1 MEQYELYHFGVPGMK
16 WGVRKAK
23 QLAVTSGRAAKKAAN
38 YGSKAISRQA
48 SNRQK
53 SQSVKT
59 TQQVDPKKARVQ
71 KAKRA
76 VKIGA
81 AVAGTVLAVY
91 GAKKLNDALKDV
103 KQRKRDEAYYNH
115 LMMLNIINKR
125 AEWENMFR
133 NY

>member
-23 QLAVTSGRAAKKAAN
+23 QLAVTSGRVAKKAVN
-38 YGSKAISRQA
+38 YGSKTISRQVA
-48 SNRQK
+48 NMQK
-53 SQSVKT
+53 SQSTKAA
-59 TQQVDPKKARVQ
+59 QQVDPEKKAKVE

-91 GAKKLNDALKDV
+91 GAKKINDALKDY
-103 KQRKRDEAYYNH
+103 KAKKRDEAYYNY
-115 LMMLNIINKR
+115 LMSINILNKR
-125 AEWENMFR
+125 IEREQKFR
-133 NY
+133 